1 MRMQILNVPC
11 GCTFVLVCA
20 HLCMH
25 VLVLVAKSNTT
36 NVKILIKHSSKKH
49 NAPFTEQKLII
60 IYMLCG

>member
-36 NVKILIKHSSKKH
+36 NVKILSTPLKKH